1 MDPYKELGVSPSASD
16 DEIKTAYRNLV
27 KKYHPD
33 RYANA
38 PKDVQ
43 DSVSEKVKRI
53 NAAYDEIKRIRSGGA
68 SSGYGGTSQSYGSS
82 YGYGGA
88 SYGGSSSS
96 GPQYA
101 SSEQFQDIR
110 EMIRRGLILQAA
122 EALKREWRGKELRAR
137 LADAK
142 TACDTRARE
151 LLLLV
156 GNEEL
161 IAQMTQNNRR
171 NKRYSGLRFRLQ
183 GEA

>member
-53 NAAYDEIKRIRSGGA
+53 NAAYDEIKRIRSGGGA
-68 SSGYGGTSQSYGSS
+68 SQGYGSS

-122 EALKREWRGKELRAR
+122 EALKRGDQAAAQQALRPVMETEEAAR
-137 LADAK
+137 LVQSIN
-142 TACDTRARE
+142 RE
-151 LLLLV
+151 
-156 GNEEL
+156 
-161 IAQMTQNNRR
+161 
-171 NKRYSGLRFRLQ
+171 
-183 GEA
+183 